1 MSGPGSPKAVS
12 DLLTVAKR
20 PSTGKTNGAAVNV
33 ACRLAWVPIV
43 AIVCFRR
50 TPSKRTSSTISEGI
64 SAVGGRAGQ
73 VENGKQVCQGEGRV
87 DGRHLLLAA
96 LRVVL
101 GGAKVVAGLVSIRRE
116 PRPRWIRNGRRRRN
130 TVAKRTSTGETNGVA
145 VNVACRLVWIPKV
158 AIVRLWTFPDERA
171 PSTVSVGVTAR
182 GLAASGVR
190 ESQLRNQSLNCFR
203 RVNGSHL
210 LLSAPENVQAIVE
223 LSASFIAWGVHRG
236 RDPERLHRRFS
247 CRRDLVVASSTME
260 TPPPAPVWELID
272 LGLQSHQLF
281 GILGLPAGPPIVA
294 GCTVRLVGRDGKD
307 ALHVADSQQAGKPAA
322 QSHSDYSWP
331 TAGRSGL

>member
-116 PRPRWIRNGRRRRN
+116 PRPRWILSGE
-130 TVAKRTSTGETNGVA
+130 STEMMVQKH
-145 VNVACRLVWIPKV
+145 PSSQ
-158 AIVRLWTFPDERA
+158 A
-171 PSTVSVGVTAR
+171 PLE
-182 GLAASGVR
+182 GLI
-190 ESQLRNQSLNCFR
+190 
-203 RVNGSHL
+203 GS
-210 LLSAPENVQAIVE
+210 AEM
-223 LSASFIAWGVHRG
+223 
-236 RDPERLHRRFS
+236 
-247 CRRDLVVASSTME
+247 TM
-260 TPPPAPVWELID
+260 
-272 LGLQSHQLF
+272 
-281 GILGLPAGPPIVA
+281 
-294 GCTVRLVGRDGKD
+294 
-307 ALHVADSQQAGKPAA
+307 
-322 QSHSDYSWP
+322 
-331 TAGRSGL
+331 